1 MPAIPSERSV
11 SSSAVI
17 KKCEQ
22 GKSEQ
27 GSPDQ
32 AKTSLDSRCTGTP
45 PLTARREPW
54 MNSLLHDPALASL
67 LQQHG
72 SPLNFVTAE
81 PMLANVRELNSV
93 AKARSLDFRVFFA
106 RKANKCLTFVNAA
119 PLAGSGVDVASLNE
133 LQQTLDAGIAASD
146 IICTAAIKNEELV
159 DVCVRSEI
167 TLTIDNE
174 DELSLIT
181 QSAKKHAKTAV
192 VAIRLSGFVHDGK
205 KLTSRFGVDIDQCE
219 RFAKSIDPNDV
230 HVTGL
235 HFHLDGYC
243 ARQRV
248 SAIAQT
254 LAVVPRLRDLGH
266 SIEFLDIGG
275 GFPISYLPSG
285 EQWET
290 FWNEHRRGLL
300 NQRSPL
306 TYRNHGLGLIAIDGK
321 IVGNPNS
328 YPYYQSPT
336 RSAWLAQILD
346 SPVANSTVASQIRD
360 HRLQLRCEPGRSI
373 LDGCGMT
380 VARVE
385 FRKQNSDGDW
395 LIGLSMNRTQ
405 CRTSSD
411 DFLVDPIVI
420 PQTDGSKNER
430 QNEHHAEPM
439 EGFLV
444 GAYCTESELI
454 CLRKLRFP
462 AGIRRGDLVA
472 FPNTAG
478 YLMHFLE
485 SRSHQFPL
493 AKNMVYDSCSQT
505 PWMLDKIDAE

>member
-1 MPAIPSERSV
+1 MTGLPNGTTVDLSADVQRQPPSS
-11 SSSAVI
+11 
-17 KKCEQ
+17 C
-22 GKSEQ
+22 
-27 GSPDQ
+27 
-32 AKTSLDSRCTGTP
+32 SLDRGCVGVT

-54 MNSLLHDPALASL
+54 MNSLLHDPTLASL
-67 LQQHG
+67 LEQHG
-72 SPLNFVTAE
+72 SPLNVVTAD
-81 PMLANVRELNSV
+81 PMLANVRELNAV

-119 PLAGSGVDVASLNE
+119 PLAGSGIDVASLNE
-133 LQQTLDAGIAASD
+133 LEQTLQSGIASND
-146 IICTAAIKNEELV
+146 IICTAAIKNANLV
-159 DVCVRSEI
+159 EVCVRNEI

-181 QSAKKHAKTAV
+181 HTAEKLAKPAF
-192 VAIRLSGFVHDGK
+192 VAIRLSGFIHDGN
-205 KLTSRFGVDIDQCE
+205 KLHSRFGVDIEQCE
-219 RFAKSIDPNDV
+219 SFAKGIAADHV
-230 HVTGL
+230 RVTGL

-243 ARQRV
+243 AQQRV
-248 SAIAQT
+248 AAIDQS
-254 LAVVPRLRDLGH
+254 LAVVPSLRQQGH
-266 SIEFLDIGG
+266 PIEFLDIGG
-275 GFPISYLPSG
+275 GFPISYLSSG

-300 NQRSPL
+300 QQRPPL
-306 TYRNHGLGLIAIDGK
+306 TYRGHGLGLIAVDGK
-321 IVGNPNS
+321 IVGKPNS
-328 YPYYQSPT
+328 YPYYQTPT

-346 SPVANSTVASQIRD
+346 SPVADGTVADQVRD
-360 HRLQLRCEPGRSI
+360 HDLQLRCEPGRSI

-380 VARVE
+380 IARVE
-385 FRKQNSDGDW
+385 FRKQNAEGDW

-420 PQTDGSKNER
+420 PQTDRSESEL
-430 QNEHHAEPM
+430 QNQNQTEPM

-493 AKNMVYDSCSQT
+493 AKNLVYDSRSQT